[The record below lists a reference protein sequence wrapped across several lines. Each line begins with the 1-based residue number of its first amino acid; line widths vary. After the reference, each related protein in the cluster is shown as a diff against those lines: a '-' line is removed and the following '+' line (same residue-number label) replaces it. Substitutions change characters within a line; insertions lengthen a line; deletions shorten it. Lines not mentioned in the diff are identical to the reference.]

1 MMIRKKEQI
10 EYFFMKRC
18 ETLAFISI
26 SLSIHL
32 FTWPFIFVFV
42 VFHLIRIKIAP
53 DSSGKKVK
61 KRKKAADS
69 VCTWFTKVRWR
80 LIEEF
85 GGTERLGFT
94 LRVFS

>member
-1 MMIRKKEQI
+1 
-10 EYFFMKRC
+10 MKRC

-61 KRKKAADS
+61 KEKS
-69 VCTWFTKVRWR
+69 C
-80 LIEEF
+80 
-85 GGTERLGFT
+85 
-94 LRVFS
+94 